1 MASFFVGDQ
10 TKLVR
15 GAARIM
21 IAPAGT
27 DKPGKL
33 ADVID
38 LSTYAAIDPWTDL
51 GFTIQGIQININN
64 EESAFDVDQVQ
75 GAIGTAPTGWSANVT
90 TQLAEETG
98 ANLLAAQGYGTVTT
112 TPASAGVR
120 GMEDYDIPG
129 GVPNVG
135 YHLAAVEGQFQNG
148 EAFRA
153 VLWKTLPASTGAMTI
168 TKNGKATIPFTHRA
182 LPDATTNPTRVARL
196 RKILAAL

>member
-1 MASFFVGDQ
+1 MANNPANVFVTGPNFQLYTATFGAVSAIPDQ
-10 TKLVR
+10 TVVY
-15 GAARIM
+15 G
-21 IAPAGT
+21 G
-27 DKPGKL
+27 
-33 ADVID
+33 V
-38 LSTYAAIDPWTDL
+38 W
-51 GFTIQGIQININN
+51 
-64 EESAFDVDQVQ
+64 
-75 GAIGTAPTGWSANVT
+75 PTGWTSPGYSEAGVQINLGRTTQDIAVDQEIDPVVILTTARDIHMT

-98 ANLLAAQGYGTVTT
+98 ANLKAAQGYGTVTT
-112 TPASAGVR
+112 VPASAGVR

-135 YHLAAVEGQFQNG
+135 YYLTAVEGQFQNG

-182 LPDATTNPTRVARL
+182 LPDATTSPTRVARL